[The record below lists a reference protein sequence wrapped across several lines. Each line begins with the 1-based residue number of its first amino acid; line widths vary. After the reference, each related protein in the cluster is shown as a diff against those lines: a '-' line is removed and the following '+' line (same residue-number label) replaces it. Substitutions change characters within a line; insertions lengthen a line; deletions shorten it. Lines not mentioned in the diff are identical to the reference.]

1 MTRSTPPAHF
11 RPQSERQ
18 RREVLRRID
27 AAEFA
32 AMQATAEP
40 PLSEGTRTVHAINEG
55 LRTGAIR
62 LQPDPTATS
71 MTPDPLR
78 LRTDARKPVLL
89 VVQGGGDQVQ
99 GNTSPRA
106 AYPIPLNPEPIEQV
120 VYLRP
125 SGLNAFERRAVI
137 SVVAIYLLVLAGLVA
152 TAIHFR
158 T

>member
-11 RPQSERQ
+11 RPMSERQ

-40 PLSEGTRTVHAINEG
+40 GLSEGTRSVHTINEG

-62 LQPDPTATS
+62 LQPEPTASS

-78 LRTDARKPVLL
+78 LRTDARKPVLR

-106 AYPIPLNPEPIEQV
+106 AYPIPQKPEPIELV
-120 VYLRP
+120 HRP
-125 SGLNAFERRAVI
+125 PSLNAFERRAVI
-137 SVVAIYLLVLAGLVA
+137 SVVAIYLVVLAGLVA
-152 TAIHFR
+152 TTIHFR

>member
-1 MTRSTPPAHF
+1 MTRRTTPPAHF

-18 RREVLRRID
+18 RREVLHRID

-32 AMQATAEP
+32 ALQATAEP
-40 PLSEGTRTVHAINEG
+40 PLSEGTRSVHAINEG

-62 LQPDPTATS
+62 LQPEPTATS

-78 LRTDARKPVLL
+78 LRTDARKPVLR

-99 GNTSPRA
+99 GNASPRA

-120 VYLRP
+120 HRP
-125 SGLNAFERRAVI
+125 PSLNAFERRAVI
-137 SVVAIYLLVLAGLVA
+137 SVVAIYILVLAGLVA
-152 TAIHFR
+152 TTIHFR